1 MRIRA
6 AFLFPPLNP
15 MITIAELAP
24 VYLLCFIAVDG
35 LNLNPFNS
43 LFRILWQNDLAHQKV
58 FLFVNGVDR
67 SPLT

>member
-1 MRIRA
+1 MKIRA

-24 VYLLCFIAVDG
+24 AYLLRFVAEDR
-35 LNLNPFNS
+35 LNLNPFNA
-43 LFRILWQNDLAHQKV
+43 LLRILWQNDLAHQKV
-58 FLFVNGVDR
+58 FLFFNRVDR